1 MRKPMHGRGILLAG
15 ALVAGLFAG
24 GLIGSSGPASA
35 QDIGIGL
42 DIPLSAPGDSAG
54 GQLIRR
60 GAEIGVEMANASGG
74 ALGKKFKLF
83 VTDSQSTPA
92 MGVANYRRL
101 VSEDKVVAVTGFF
114 HSSVALG
121 INEVAKEIGIP
132 TMSVQASASDITA
145 KHYEIAFRTHAV
157 DPVRVSAW
165 MEFIKKKG
173 WKKVSIVA
181 ETTDYGIGLTDE
193 TLAQNKSGNY
203 GFEVQKITFDNKAT
217 DFTPQLLQVKAFKP
231 DIVLNIGVGQPVDLI
246 MDQATTIGLLPATP
260 MLISY
265 DAPTRPQYWQL
276 HPKNGDGIY
285 FIAYYS
291 PKTPL
296 SELGQSFA
304 KIYKEKYKEDP
315 VYGALNGFGAI
326 MIFQQAIKAAGA
338 TDPKALI
345 KALETGTFKSW
356 PDADVT
362 FPRADGVYWH
372 NWVPPILILQYTKP
386 NQDWK
391 EADVVIQY
399 VKK

>member
-1 MRKPMHGRGILLAG
+1 MGKFGFLIAAALLAG
-15 ALVAGLFAG
+15 LPAGPSAR
-24 GLIGSSGPASA
+24 A

-42 DIPLSAPGDSAG
+42 DIPLSAPGDATG

-60 GAEIGVEMANASGG
+60 GAEIGIDMANASGG

-101 VSEDKVVAVTGFF
+101 VGEDKVVAVTGFF

-121 INEVAKEIGIP
+121 INEVAKEMGIP
-132 TMSVQASASDITA
+132 TLSVQASASDITA
-145 KHYEIAFRTHAV
+145 KHYDIAFRTHAV
-157 DPVRVSAW
+157 DPVRVAAW
-165 MEFIKKKG
+165 MDFIKKKG
-173 WKKVSIVA
+173 FKKISMIA
-181 ETTDYGIGLTDE
+181 ETTDYGIGLADE
-193 TLAQNKSGNY
+193 TIAQNKAGNF
-203 GFEVQKITFDNKAT
+203 GLEIQKLTVDNKAT

-231 DIVLNIGVGQPVDLI
+231 DLVLNIAVGQPVDLI

-265 DAPTRPQYWQL
+265 DAPTRPQYWKL
-276 HPKNGDGIY
+276 HAKNGDGIY

-291 PKTPL
+291 PKAPL
-296 SELGQSFA
+296 SDLGQAFA

-326 MIFQQAIKAAGA
+326 MIFQQAIKAANS

-345 KALETGTFKSW
+345 KALEDGKFKSW
-356 PDADVT
+356 PDATVT

-372 NWVPPILILQYTKP
+372 NWVPPVLILQYTKP
-386 NQDWK
+386 DQDWK
-391 EADVVIQY
+391 EATVVVSY
-399 VKK
+399 SK

>member
-1 MRKPMHGRGILLAG
+1 MIRRNFVLAG
-15 ALVAGLFAG
+15 VLATSFLAVGATAQ
-24 GLIGSSGPASA
+24 A

-42 DIPLSAPGDSAG
+42 DIPLSAPGDATG
-54 GQLIRR
+54 GQIIRR
-60 GAEIGVEMANASGG
+60 GAEIGIDMVNAAGG
-74 ALGKKFKLF
+74 VLGKKLKLF

-121 INEVAKEIGIP
+121 INEVAKEMGVP
-132 TMSVQASASDITA
+132 TLAVQASASDITA
-145 KHYEIAFRTHAV
+145 KHYDIAFRTHAV

-173 WKKVSIVA
+173 FKKVSIIA

-193 TLAQNKSGNY
+193 TMAQNKSGNA
-203 GFEVQKITFDNKAT
+203 GLEIQKITFDNKAT
-217 DFTPQLLQVKAFKP
+217 DFTPQLLQIKAFKP
-231 DIVLNIGVGQPVDLI
+231 DLVLNIGVGQPVDLI

-265 DAPTRPQYWQL
+265 DAPTRPQYWKL
-276 HPKNGDGIY
+276 HEKNGSGIY

-291 PKTPL
+291 PKSPL
-296 SELGQSFA
+296 SDLGQAFA
-304 KIYKEKYKEDP
+304 KAYKAKYNEDP

-326 MIFQQAIKAAGA
+326 EILAQGLKSANS

-345 KALETGTFKSW
+345 KALEGGTFKSW
-356 PDADVT
+356 PDAPVT

-372 NWVPPILILQYTKP
+372 NWVPPVLIVQYTKP
-386 NQDWK
+386 MQDWK
-391 EADVVIQY
+391 EADVIVAY
-399 VKK
+399 SKK

>member
-1 MRKPMHGRGILLAG
+1 MRRFGILLA
-15 ALVAGLFAG
+15 AGLVSASLAAG
-24 GLIGSSGPASA
+24 VAAQA

-42 DIPLSAPGDSAG
+42 DIPLSAPGDASG

-60 GAEIGVEMANASGG
+60 GAEIGIDTVNAGG
-74 ALGKKFKLF
+74 GVLGKKLKLF
-83 VTDSQSTPA
+83 VTDSQSTPQ

-101 VSEDKVVAVTGFF
+101 VSEDKVVAVTGMF
-114 HSSVALG
+114 HSSVAIA
-121 INEVAKEIGIP
+121 INEVAKEMGVP
-132 TMSVQASASDITA
+132 TLAVQASASDITA
-145 KHYEIAFRTHAV
+145 KHYDIAFRTHAV

-173 WKKVSIVA
+173 FKKVSILA

-193 TLAQNKSGNY
+193 TLAQNKAGNY
-203 GFEVQKITFDNKAT
+203 GVDIQKITFDNKAT

-231 DIVLNIGVGQPVDLI
+231 DMVLNIAVGTPVDLI
-246 MDQATTIGLLPATP
+246 MDQATTVGLLPATP

-276 HPKNGDGIY
+276 HAKNGEGIY

-291 PKTPL
+291 PKAPL
-296 SELGQSFA
+296 SDLGKTFA
-304 KIYKEKYKEDP
+304 ATYKEKYKEDP
-315 VYGALNGFGAI
+315 VYGALNGYGAV
-326 MIFQQAIKAAGA
+326 MILSQALKAANS

-356 PDADVT
+356 PDAPVT

-372 NWVPPILILQYTKP
+372 NWVPPVLIMQYTKP

-391 EADVVIQY
+391 EADVVVSY
-399 VKK
+399 SKK

>member
-1 MRKPMHGRGILLAG
+1 MRKPMDRRGILLAG
-15 ALVAGLFAG
+15 ALVAGLFAAS
-24 GLIGSSGPASA
+24 LPASA

-60 GAEIGVEMANASGG
+60 GAEIGIDMANASGG
-74 ALGKKFKLF
+74 ALGRKFKLF

-145 KHYEIAFRTHAV
+145 KHYDIAFRTHAV

-193 TLAQNKSGNY
+193 TLAQNKSGNF
-203 GFEVQKITFDNKAT
+203 GFEIQKMTFDNKAT

-231 DIVLNIGVGQPVDLI
+231 DIVLNIGVGQPADLI

-265 DAPTRPQYWQL
+265 DAPTRPQFWQL

-296 SELGQSFA
+296 SELGQAFA

-315 VYGALNGFGAI
+315 VYGALNGFGSI

-345 KALETGTFKSW
+345 KALETVTYKSW
-356 PDADVT
+356 PDAPVT

-391 EADVVIQY
+391 EADVVTQY

>member
-1 MRKPMHGRGILLAG
+1 MRKFGILLAAG
-15 ALVAGLFAG
+15 LVA
-24 GLIGSSGPASA
+24 ASVTAQA

-42 DIPLSAPGDSAG
+42 DIPLSAPGDAAG

-60 GAEIGVEMANASGG
+60 GAEIGIDTVNAAGG
-74 ALGKKFKLF
+74 VMGKKLKLF
-83 VTDSQSTPA
+83 VTDSQSTPQ

-101 VSEDKVVAVTGFF
+101 VSEDKVVAVTGMF
-114 HSSVALG
+114 HSSVAIA
-121 INEVAKEIGIP
+121 INEVAKEMGVP
-132 TMSVQASASDITA
+132 TMAVQASASDITA
-145 KHYEIAFRTHAV
+145 KHYDIAFRTHAV

-165 MEFIKKKG
+165 MEFMKKKG
-173 WKKVSIVA
+173 FKRVSIMA

-193 TLAQNKSGNY
+193 TIAQNKAGNF
-203 GFEVQKITFDNKAT
+203 GFEIQKMTFDNKAT
-217 DFTPQLLQVKAFKP
+217 DFSAQLLQVKAFKP
-231 DIVLNIGVGQPVDLI
+231 DVVLNIAVGTPLDLV

-265 DAPTRPQYWQL
+265 DAPTRPQFWQL

-291 PKTPL
+291 PKAPL
-296 SELGQSFA
+296 SDLGKAFA
-304 KIYKEKYKEDP
+304 ATYKEKYKEDP

-326 MIFQQAIKAAGA
+326 MIIAEGLKAAKS

-356 PDADVT
+356 PDAPVT

-372 NWVPPILILQYTKP
+372 NWVPPVLIMQYTKP

-391 EADVVIQY
+391 EADVIVTY
-399 VKK
+399 SKK

>member
-1 MRKPMHGRGILLAG
+1 MIRREFVLAS
-15 ALVAGLFAG
+15 ALAASIAAYGLSAQ
-24 GLIGSSGPASA
+24 A

-42 DIPLSAPGDSAG
+42 DIPLSAPGDAAG

-60 GAEIGVEMANASGG
+60 GAEIGIDMVNASGG
-74 ALGKKFKLF
+74 VLGKKLKLF

-121 INEVAKEIGIP
+121 INEVAKEMGVP
-132 TMSVQASASDITA
+132 TLAVQASASDITA
-145 KHYEIAFRTHAV
+145 KHYDIAFRTHAV
-157 DPVRVSAW
+157 DPVRVAAW

-173 WKKVSIVA
+173 FKKVSILA

-193 TLAQNKSGNY
+193 TIAQNKSGNF
-203 GFEVQKITFDNKAT
+203 GLDIQKITFDNKAT
-217 DFTPQLLQVKAFKP
+217 DFTPQLLQVKNFKP
-231 DIVLNIGVGQPVDLI
+231 DLVLNIGVGQPVDLL

-265 DAPTRPQYWQL
+265 DAPTRPQYWKL
-276 HPKNGDGIY
+276 HEKNGSGIY

-291 PKTPL
+291 PKSPL
-296 SELGQSFA
+296 SDIGQEFA
-304 KIYKEKYKEDP
+304 KAYKAKYNEDP

-326 MIFQQAIKAAGA
+326 EIIAQGLKAASS

-345 KALETGTFKSW
+345 KALEAGTFKSW
-356 PDADVT
+356 PDAPVT

-372 NWVPPILILQYTKP
+372 NWVPPVLIVQYTKP
-386 NQDWK
+386 MQDWK
-391 EADVVIQY
+391 EADVIVAY
-399 VKK
+399 SKK

>member
-1 MRKPMHGRGILLAG
+1 MRKPMHRRGILLAG
-15 ALVAGLFAG
+15 ALVAGLFATG
-24 GLIGSSGPASA
+24 VPASA

-60 GAEIGVEMANASGG
+60 GAEIGIDMANASGG

-145 KHYEIAFRTHAV
+145 KHYDIAFRTHAV

-173 WKKVSIVA
+173 FKKVSIVA

-193 TLAQNKSGNY
+193 TIAQNKSGNF
-203 GFEVQKITFDNKAT
+203 GFEIQKMTFDNKAT

-231 DIVLNIGVGQPVDLI
+231 DIVLNIGVGQPADLI

-296 SELGQSFA
+296 SELGQAFA
-304 KIYKEKYKEDP
+304 KTYKEKYKEDP
-315 VYGALNGFGAI
+315 VYGALNGFGSI
-326 MIFQQAIKAAGA
+326 MIFQEAIKAAGS

-345 KALETGTFKSW
+345 KALETGTYKSW
-356 PDADVT
+356 PDAPVT

-372 NWVPPILILQYTKP
+372 NWVPPVLILQYTKP

-391 EADVVIQY
+391 DADVIVTY
-399 VKK
+399 SKK

>member
-1 MRKPMHGRGILLAG
+1 MGARMRKFGILLA
-15 ALVAGLFAG
+15 AGLAA
-24 GLIGSSGPASA
+24 ASVAAQA

-42 DIPLSAPGDSAG
+42 DIPLSAPGDASG

-60 GAEIGVEMANASGG
+60 GAEIGIDTVNASGG
-74 ALGKKFKLF
+74 VLGKKLKLF
-83 VTDSQSTPA
+83 VTDSQSTPQ

-101 VSEDKVVAVTGFF
+101 VSEDKVVAVTGMF
-114 HSSVALG
+114 HSSVAIG
-121 INEVAKEIGIP
+121 INEVAKEMGVP
-132 TMSVQASASDITA
+132 TLAVQASASDITA
-145 KHYEIAFRTHAV
+145 KHYDIAFRTHAV
-157 DPVRVSAW
+157 DPVRVAAW

-173 WKKVSIVA
+173 FKKVSIIA

-193 TLAQNKSGNY
+193 TSAQNKAGNF
-203 GFEVQKITFDNKAT
+203 GLDIQKITFDNKAT
-217 DFTPQLLQVKAFKP
+217 DFTPQLLQIKAFKP
-231 DIVLNIGVGQPVDLI
+231 DLVLNIAVGQPVDLI

-291 PKTPL
+291 PKAPL
-296 SELGQSFA
+296 SDLGQTFA
-304 KIYKEKYKEDP
+304 KAYKEKYKEDP
-315 VYGALNGFGAI
+315 VYGALNGFGGI
-326 MIFQQAIKAAGA
+326 MIIAEALKTANS

-356 PDADVT
+356 PAADVT

-372 NWVPPILILQYTKP
+372 NWVPPVLIVQYTKP
-386 NQDWK
+386 MQDWK
-391 EADVVIQY
+391 EADVVVTY
-399 VKK
+399 SKK

>member
-1 MRKPMHGRGILLAG
+1 MRKFGILLAAG
-15 ALVAGLFAG
+15 LVA
-24 GLIGSSGPASA
+24 ASVTAQA

-42 DIPLSAPGDSAG
+42 DIPLSAPGDAAG

-60 GAEIGVEMANASGG
+60 GAEIGIDTVNAAGG
-74 ALGKKFKLF
+74 VMGKKLKLF
-83 VTDSQSTPA
+83 VTDSQSTPQ

-101 VSEDKVVAVTGFF
+101 VSEDKVVAVTGMF
-114 HSSVALG
+114 HSSVAIA
-121 INEVAKEIGIP
+121 INEVAKEMGVP
-132 TMSVQASASDITA
+132 TMAVQASASDITA
-145 KHYEIAFRTHAV
+145 KHYDIAFRTHAV

-165 MEFIKKKG
+165 MEFMKKKG
-173 WKKVSIVA
+173 FKKVSIMA

-193 TLAQNKSGNY
+193 TIAQNKAGNF
-203 GFEVQKITFDNKAT
+203 GFEIQKMTFDNKAT
-217 DFTPQLLQVKAFKP
+217 DFSAQLLQVKAFKP
-231 DIVLNIGVGQPVDLI
+231 DVVLNIAVGTPLDLV

-265 DAPTRPQYWQL
+265 DAPTRPQFWQL

-291 PKTPL
+291 PKAPL
-296 SELGQSFA
+296 SDLGKAFA
-304 KIYKEKYKEDP
+304 ATYKEKYKEDP

-326 MIFQQAIKAAGA
+326 MIIAEGLKAAKS

-345 KALETGTFKSW
+345 KALETGTYKSW
-356 PDADVT
+356 PDAPVT

-372 NWVPPILILQYTKP
+372 NWVPPVLIMQYTKP

-391 EADVVIQY
+391 EADVIVTY
-399 VKK
+399 SKK

>member
-1 MRKPMHGRGILLAG
+1 MDRRGILLAG
-15 ALVAGLFAG
+15 ALVAGLFAAG
-24 GLIGSSGPASA
+24 MPASA

-60 GAEIGVEMANASGG
+60 GAEIGIDMANASGG

-145 KHYEIAFRTHAV
+145 KHYDIAFRTHAV

-173 WKKVSIVA
+173 FKKVSIMA

-193 TLAQNKSGNY
+193 TLAQNKSGNF
-203 GFEVQKITFDNKAT
+203 GFEIQKMTFDNKAT

-231 DIVLNIGVGQPVDLI
+231 DIVLNIGVGQPADLI
-246 MDQATTIGLLPATP
+246 MDQATTIGLLPSTP

-285 FIAYYS
+285 FISYYS
-291 PKTPL
+291 PKSPL
-296 SELGQSFA
+296 SELGQAFA
-304 KIYKEKYKEDP
+304 KAYKEKYKEDP

-326 MIFQQAIKAAGA
+326 MIFQQAIKAAGS
-338 TDPKALI
+338 TDPKTLI

-356 PDADVT
+356 PDAAVT

-391 EADVVIQY
+391 EADVVTQY

>member
-1 MRKPMHGRGILLAG
+1 MRKFGILLAAG
-15 ALVAGLFAG
+15 LVA
-24 GLIGSSGPASA
+24 ASVAAQA

-42 DIPLSAPGDSAG
+42 DIPLSAPGDAAG

-60 GAEIGVEMANASGG
+60 GAEIGIDTVNAAGG
-74 ALGKKFKLF
+74 VMGKKLKLF
-83 VTDSQSTPA
+83 VTDSQSTPQ

-101 VSEDKVVAVTGFF
+101 VSEDKVVAVTGMF
-114 HSSVALG
+114 HSSVAIA
-121 INEVAKEIGIP
+121 INEVAKEMGVP
-132 TMSVQASASDITA
+132 TMAVQASASDITA
-145 KHYEIAFRTHAV
+145 KHYDIAFRTHAV

-165 MEFIKKKG
+165 MEFMKKKG
-173 WKKVSIVA
+173 FKKVSIMA

-193 TLAQNKSGNY
+193 TIAQNKAGNF
-203 GFEVQKITFDNKAT
+203 GFEIQKMTFDNKAT
-217 DFTPQLLQVKAFKP
+217 DFSAQLLQVKAFKP
-231 DIVLNIGVGQPVDLI
+231 DVVLNIAVGTPLDLV

-265 DAPTRPQYWQL
+265 DAPTRPQFWQL

-291 PKTPL
+291 PKAPL
-296 SELGQSFA
+296 SDLGKAFA
-304 KIYKEKYKEDP
+304 ATYKEKYKEDP

-326 MIFQQAIKAAGA
+326 MIIAEGLKAAKS

-356 PDADVT
+356 PDAPVT

-372 NWVPPILILQYTKP
+372 NWVPPVLIMQYTKP

-391 EADVVIQY
+391 EADVIVTY
-399 VKK
+399 SKK